1 MLDSNRAWLVL
12 DGETIWEISMLG
24 AWVQI
29 SDLLNGAD
37 EGEVKHY
44 WPVLLFE

>member
-12 DGETIWEISMLG
+12 DGETIWEISMLV
-24 AWVQI
+24 ARIRI
-29 SDLLNGAD
+29 SELLNGAD
-37 EGEVKHY
+37 EDEVKHY